1 MVYIT
6 QTICKDQ
13 LDKKCTLGHNRII
26 KKITEILVVSNV
38 YTMSNAFSLIL
49 KKIYGI
55 QYVFFSYSY
64 LHMNV
69 KYDEFSL
76 SL

>member
-13 LDKKCTLGHNRII
+13 VDKNALGHNRLI
-26 KKITEILVVSNV
+26 KLITEVLVVSNV

-49 KKIYGI
+49 KKYMEYNMYFFPTHIYI
-55 QYVFFSYSY
+55 
-64 LHMNV
+64 
-69 KYDEFSL
+69 
-76 SL
+76 

>member
-49 KKIYGI
+49 KKYMEYNMYFFPTHIYI
-55 QYVFFSYSY
+55 
-64 LHMNV
+64 
-69 KYDEFSL
+69 
-76 SL
+76 